1 MGQAVGDDL
10 KIDYKLTN
18 RIHLFALYDVFTNF
32 MMKIHYKNIKIAY
45 RLNFRILLIIK

>member
-10 KIDYKLTN
+10 KINYKLTN

-32 MMKIHYKNIKIAY
+32 MMKYTIKI
-45 RLNFRILLIIK
+45 